1 MLCGPLCGPSCPLCF
16 KNDAEADTP
25 DPFPLYVMSIQAM
38 MSGVMPIASLVLVE
52 PSHAGNIGAAF
63 RVAANF
69 EVPRVDLVRPS
80 VAADDE
86 QVGRWSC
93 GAREHLEIRT
103 WDSFDAA
110 VADYR
115 TLAATASTRGR
126 TDLPVLTPSEGATH
140 LARRGFSDA
149 ALVFGNETR
158 GLSRSHLDRADLV
171 IRIPTAEHFPVLNLT
186 QAVAIL
192 LSYLTLQLEPPD
204 NSAPLPATETQVD
217 GLMGHLEL
225 ALAEIGFADRDNP
238 ERIMRKL
245 RRLFG
250 RAGITE
256 NEVKIVRGIC
266 RQMQWAATT
275 DPKIVATARGPGFP
289 PDLGES

>member
-1 MLCGPLCGPSCPLCF
+1 
-16 KNDAEADTP
+16 
-25 DPFPLYVMSIQAM
+25 
-38 MSGVMPIASLVLVE
+38 MSGVMPVASLVLVE
-52 PSHAGNIGAAF
+52 PSLAGNIGATF

-69 EVPRVDLVRPS
+69 AVPRVDLVRPS
-80 VAADDE
+80 ISADNDE
-86 QVGRWSC
+86 VVRWSC
-93 GAREHLEIRT
+93 GARDHLDIRT
-103 WDSFDAA
+103 WDGFDEA

-126 TDLPVLTPSEGATH
+126 TDLPVLTPSEGATQ
-140 LARRGFSDA
+140 LARRGFGGA

-158 GLSRSHLDRADLV
+158 GLSRSHLDRADMV

-186 QAVAIL
+186 QAIAIL

-204 NSAPLPATETQVD
+204 SSAPLPATGTQVD
-217 GLMGHLEL
+217 GLMGHLDV
-225 ALAEIGFADRDNP
+225 ALADIGFADPDNP
-238 ERIMRKL
+238 ERIIRKL

-266 RQMQWAATT
+266 RQMQWAAKT
-275 DPKIVATARGPGFP
+275 DPEIVATAKVPG
-289 PDLGES
+289 DRSKDDEGGS

>member
-1 MLCGPLCGPSCPLCF
+1 MSDPET
-16 KNDAEADTP
+16 KDTTH
-25 DPFPLYVMSIQAM
+25 DSRLTFPLIGKIIQVM
-38 MSGVMPIASLVLVE
+38 MSGVMPVASLILVE

-69 EVPRVDLVRPS
+69 DVPRVDLVRPS
-80 VAADDE
+80 ISADDD
-86 QVGRWSC
+86 QVVRWSC
-93 GAREHLEIRT
+93 GAREHLDIRT

-126 TDLPVLTPSEGATH
+126 TDLPVLTPPEGAAH
-140 LARRGFSDA
+140 LVRRGFGEA

-158 GLSRSHLDRADLV
+158 GLSRSHLDRADMV
-171 IRIPTAEHFPVLNLT
+171 IRIPTAAQFPVLNLT

-192 LSYLTLQLEPPD
+192 LSYLTLQIEPPES
-204 NSAPLPATETQVD
+204 SAPLPATETMVD
-217 GLMGHLEL
+217 GLMGHLEV
-225 ALAEIGFADRDNP
+225 ALAEIGFADPNNP
-238 ERIMRKL
+238 ERIIRKL

-275 DPKIVATARGPGFP
+275 DPKIVATAKGPGFP
-289 PDLGES
+289 PENQESES

>member
-1 MLCGPLCGPSCPLCF
+1 MPPQMIHSVIERSGCMDYDSR
-16 KNDAEADTP
+16 
-25 DPFPLYVMSIQAM
+25 FPCRRLIIQAM
-38 MSGVMPIASLVLVE
+38 MSGVMPVASIVLVE

-69 EVPRVDLVRPS
+69 AVPRIDLVRPS
-80 VAADDE
+80 ISADDE
-86 QVGRWSC
+86 EVVSWSC
-93 GAREHLEIRT
+93 GARDHLDIRT
-103 WDSFDAA
+103 WDSFDDA

-126 TDLPVLTPSEGATH
+126 TDLPVLTPAEGAVH
-140 LARRGFSDA
+140 LARRGFGDA

-171 IRIPTAEHFPVLNLT
+171 IRIPTAEDFPVLNLT
-186 QAVAIL
+186 QAIAIL
-192 LSYLTLQLEPPD
+192 LSYLTLHLEPPD

-217 GLMGHLEL
+217 GLMRHLDV
-225 ALAEIGFADRDNP
+225 ALAEIGFADPDNP
-238 ERIMRKL
+238 ERINRKL

-266 RQMQWAATT
+266 RQMRWAART
-275 DPKIVATARGPGFP
+275 DPEIVATSRGMGQT
-289 PDLGES
+289 PDDPAGE

>member
-1 MLCGPLCGPSCPLCF
+1 
-16 KNDAEADTP
+16 
-25 DPFPLYVMSIQAM
+25 M
-38 MSGVMPIASLVLVE
+38 MCGVMPVASLILVE

-69 EVPRVDLVRPS
+69 KVPRVDLVRPS
-80 VAADDE
+80 VRPDDE
-86 QVGRWSC
+86 EVGRWSC
-93 GAREHLEIRT
+93 GAREHLDIRT

-126 TDLPVLTPSEGATH
+126 TDLPVLTPSEGAAQ
-140 LARRGFSDA
+140 LARRGFGDA

-158 GLSRSHLDRADLV
+158 GLRRHHLDRSDLV

-192 LSYLTLQLEPPD
+192 LSYLTLQIEPPAS
-204 NSAPLPATETQVD
+204 SAPLPATESKVD
-217 GLMGHLEL
+217 GLMGHLEI
-225 ALAEIGFADRDNP
+225 ALAEIGFADPDNP
-238 ERIMRKL
+238 ERIIRKL

-250 RAGITE
+250 RAGVTE

-266 RQMQWAATT
+266 RQMQWAAKT
-275 DPKIVATARGPGFP
+275 DPEIVATAKGPGFP
-289 PDLGES
+289 PDTGSGES